1 MSVMLLLRVR
11 ELYGRQDSVQTNSVV
26 SLAADIVN
34 ERINTRIQ
42 MLSSV
47 ARTRANEST
56 RDPRKVLDG
65 LKDYIA
71 FYQASKD
78 EMDYKRISIADADG
92 TVINP
97 DGKGYNVYVYDSFQR
112 ALRGFS
118 STSSVMLDPAAKD
131 RIQGT
136 EFIAICVPIYMGAEV
151 IGTLNAVIDV
161 YKRQRL
167 DRSRRLSYR
176 RAPRR

>member
-92 TVINP
+92 TVI
-97 DGKGYNVYVYDSFQR
+97 R
-112 ALRGFS
+112 
-118 STSSVMLDPAAKD
+118 
-131 RIQGT
+131 
-136 EFIAICVPIYMGAEV
+136 CV
-151 IGTLNAVIDV
+151 
-161 YKRQRL
+161 
-167 DRSRRLSYR
+167 
-176 RAPRR
+176 

>member
-1 MSVMLLLRVR
+1 MKNRINLHFSLTRTFVLLIVMLFLFACMSVMLLLRVR

-65 LKDYIA
+65 LKII
-71 FYQASKD
+71 SPLPGIKD
-78 EMDYKRISIADADG
+78 EMDTSASQSPTRRHGDKS
-92 TVINP
+92 
-97 DGKGYNVYVYDSFQR
+97 DGKF
-112 ALRGFS
+112 
-118 STSSVMLDPAAKD
+118 
-131 RIQGT
+131 
-136 EFIAICVPIYMGAEV
+136 
-151 IGTLNAVIDV
+151 
-161 YKRQRL
+161 
-167 DRSRRLSYR
+167 
-176 RAPRR
+176 